1 MKEYYNKFINGHL
14 SLPLSFWLVGLFGTI
29 LVSFIILLIL
39 SSLNIL
45 SNPLLRI
52 IAFPYLII
60 ASIGIWKSSNNY
72 KGLKIW
78 SIGAKIIVVLWNLQ
92 NFLGVFIR

>member
-52 IAFPYLII
+52 LGFPYLII
-60 ASIGIWKSSNNY
+60 ASIGIWQSSDNY
-72 KGLKIW
+72 KGPKAW
-78 SIGAKIIVVLWNLQ
+78 SLGAKIIVVLWNLQ
-92 NFLGVFIR
+92 NFLGIFVR